1 VPRDGGPDLVIGGAA
16 LHPREVAAA
25 ALGRQPTVLHLAAW
39 ARIGAGHDALL
50 RLAACGT
57 PIYGVSTGLG
67 AAADTAIAP
76 DADVQRRVVLARM
89 VGVGPAATAP
99 QVRAIMI
106 ARLAGFAEGRSGVS
120 PVVAAAYLAVLNS
133 GMVPVMP
140 LVGSVG
146 QADLAPLAHV
156 AAVLVGAGEADV
168 DGAVLPG
175 ADAMARAG
183 IACPAFGPKDG
194 LALVSSNAASVG
206 LAALVLADAE
216 RLFGAWVAA
225 AALSLE
231 GFRGNLAP
239 LHPAAA
245 ALRPVPGQ
253 AAVAGALR
261 HMLDGSSLPGAPRRL
276 QDPLSIRCLAPVMGA
291 CLAAL
296 HGATAAVALEL
307 NSSGDNPAVL
317 ADEGCILP
325 SANFD
330 TTHLVLAL
338 EGLGLAMAR
347 VAAAQG
353 ARVLQLM
360 SPGASGLPR
369 FLSPV
374 QAGRN
379 GFATLQKTAS
389 VLVAETG
396 QLAMPMPAYAL
407 PAADG
412 VEDYATMA
420 LSVVRKTAALLDHLH
435 LLCAIELLVAAQTCE
450 LRPGITLSPR
460 CAAVLATVRA
470 AVPALH
476 EDRPCA
482 PDVLALAGLVA
493 AGQFSACGAVL
504 FDSGA

>member
-1 VPRDGGPDLVIGGAA
+1 MQDGAPNLVIGGAA
-16 LHPREVAAA
+16 LHPRDVAAA
-25 ALGRQPTVLHLAAW
+25 ALSHQPTVLHPAAW
-39 ARIGAGHDALL
+39 ARIGAGYETLL
-50 RLAACGT
+50 QLAACGT

-67 AAADTAIAP
+67 AAVDTPITP
-76 DADVQRRVVLARM
+76 DADQQCRVVLARM

-99 QVRAIMI
+99 QVRAVMVS
-106 ARLAGFAEGRSGVS
+106 RLAGFAEGRSGVS
-120 PVVAAAYLAVLNS
+120 PGVVAAYLAVLNS
-133 GMVPVMP
+133 GVVPVMP
-140 LVGSVG
+140 LIGSIG
-146 QADLAPLAHV
+146 QADLAPLAHL
-156 AAVLVGAGEADV
+156 AAVLVGAGEAEV
-168 DGAVLPG
+168 DGTVLPG

-183 IACPAFGPKDG
+183 IARPVLGPKDG

-206 LAALVLADAE
+206 LATLVLAEAE

-239 LHPAAA
+239 LHPAAV
-245 ALRPVPGQ
+245 ALRPTPGQ
-253 AAVAGALR
+253 AAVAGAMR
-261 HMLDGSSLPGAPRRL
+261 HMLDGSSLHGAPRRL
-276 QDPLSIRCLAPVMGA
+276 QDPLSIRCLVPVMGA

-317 ADEGCILP
+317 ADKGCMLP
-325 SANFD
+325 TANFD
-330 TTHLVLAL
+330 ITHLVLAL

-353 ARVLQLM
+353 ARVVQLM

-412 VEDYATMA
+412 VEDYATMT
-420 LSVVRKTAALLDHLH
+420 LSVVRKTAALLDHLR
-435 LLCAIELLVAAQTCE
+435 LLCAIELMVAAQACE
-450 LRPGITLSPR
+450 LRPGIALGPR
-460 CAAVLATVRA
+460 CAAVLAAVRA

-476 EDRPCA
+476 EDRPCT
-482 PDVLALAGLVA
+482 PGVLALAGLVA
-493 AGQFSACGAVL
+493 AGQFGACGAAL
-504 FDSGA
+504 FDGGA